1 MEQAVTYH
9 CVKYF
14 RTEWIFFSAYM
25 PSSNINSIAQSGM
38 LEDDLA
44 SDIEHG
50 IGTIHADDSCLRV
63 TGCKSNRDIGGTTSK
78 I

>member
-25 PSSNINSIAQSGM
+25 PSSNINSIGQSGM
-38 LEDDLA
+38 LEDDLV
-44 SDIEHG
+44 SDIEHS
-50 IGTIHADDSCLRV
+50 IGTIKADNGYLRV
-63 TGCKSNRDIGGTTSK
+63 TGCKSNRDIGGATPK